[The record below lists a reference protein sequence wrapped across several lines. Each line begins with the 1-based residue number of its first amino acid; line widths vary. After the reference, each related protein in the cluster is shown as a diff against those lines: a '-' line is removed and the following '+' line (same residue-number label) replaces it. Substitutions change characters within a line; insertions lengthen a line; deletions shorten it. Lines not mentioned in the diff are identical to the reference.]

1 MHVLS
6 EKVSKLE
13 FTSTI
18 YKYKFKQG
26 NTNLKPVDGKELIAR
41 LCCTMV
47 RIYREKSCK
56 CGSTKLGSTALLARC
71 GSNNL
76 PSQTKNTSLDHM

>member
-18 YKYKFKQG
+18 YKYKFKQR
-26 NTNLKPVDGKELIAR
+26 NTNLKPVDRKELIVR
-41 LCCTMV
+41 PHCTK
-47 RIYREKSCK
+47 EKK
-56 CGSTKLGSTALLARC
+56 
-71 GSNNL
+71 
-76 PSQTKNTSLDHM
+76 